1 MSHSF
6 VAQSV
11 DTGNCRWTWL
21 HLCSPSGFEF
31 EFDVFLLD
39 SQFSLGSS
47 LRYNVSILYITMCS
61 SRFLVSNK
69 ISLNTQEDLQALRSW
84 LGKCPHLKGA
94 RQGVRLNISKRF
106 WFHLSIEFVSVEIS
120 KFIGDVSDDA
130 KLLQFLRGC
139 KFSLERT
146 KEKLDLYNSCRWKVT
161 LSLSIVEK
169 KKVLWSCTLSLSF
182 PSEQAF
188 LTGSSRGT
196 RQRRSSRR
204 FSASGKSK
212 AVFLLDRKRSKAV
225 CCSKILLSWWW
236 TGFYLDEG

>member
-1 MSHSF
+1 MF
-6 VAQSV
+6 LYYILQCATV
-11 DTGNCRWTWL
+11 
-21 HLCSPSGFEF
+21 
-31 EFDVFLLD
+31 VFLVT
-39 SQFSLGSS
+39 
-47 LRYNVSILYITMCS
+47 N
-61 SRFLVSNK
+61 
-69 ISLNTQEDLQALRSW
+69 SLNTQEDLQALRSW

-212 AVFLLDRKRSKAV
+212 AFFIGTKSKSVFFDPTEKGAKLFLAQKYFLADGELDFTLMKV
-225 CCSKILLSWWW
+225 NCLLSQALSSTSWLWHSW
-236 TGFYLDEG
+236 KAGGPFKLLSFVSSVLLIIE

>member
-1 MSHSF
+1 M
-6 VAQSV
+6 
-11 DTGNCRWTWL
+11 
-21 HLCSPSGFEF
+21 
-31 EFDVFLLD
+31 
-39 SQFSLGSS
+39 
-47 LRYNVSILYITMCS
+47 
-61 SRFLVSNK
+61 
-69 ISLNTQEDLQALRSW
+69 
-84 LGKCPHLKGA
+84 
-94 RQGVRLNISKRF
+94 
-106 WFHLSIEFVSVEIS
+106 EIS

-212 AVFLLDRKRSKAV
+212 AVFFYSTEKGAKLFLAQKYFLADGELDFTLMKV
-225 CCSKILLSWWW
+225 NCLLSQALSATSWLWHPW
-236 TGFYLDEG
+236 KAGGPFKRLSLYHQYCSSLNNPILFLTNTRAFSLELFLVFFSGYSSENRKLESQQDKFGGGSLQPKIFFVECLKTNCYSE